1 MEEKTPEMKEKIQKA
16 VKFFNSKFTMKNNG
30 RDGFESSQKRYVRIR
45 VGAAAITKNIVV
57 DLYCERTEVFEELK
71 NIIKSD
77 KGMNDIY
84 KEVSD
89 SRCFTVEN
97 QSIEEQCKLI
107 EKLYDKWQQK
117 Y

>member
-1 MEEKTPEMKEKIQKA
+1 MKKKIQEA
-16 VKFFNSKFTMKNNG
+16 VNFFNNKFGLKKEVKLDEEISFPQ
-30 RDGFESSQKRYVRIR
+30 RHFVKIR
-45 VGAAAITKNIVV
+45 VGAASRTKDIVV
-57 DLYCERTEVFEELK
+57 DLYCKKKEVFEELK

-89 SRCFTVEN
+89 SMCFTVEN

-107 EKLYDKWQQK
+107 ENLYDKWQQK